1 MIHILSLQLFRT
13 FLSINDVLSKE
24 GAFEY
29 IGPIEREVINTV
41 TSAINNC
48 EICLSFHT
56 SSLARQKA
64 MSSEDIAL
72 LAAGG
77 LPDNKYTN
85 LAIAAKY
92 ANAHKGILLER
103 EKAHLAELGFNLDH
117 QYEVT
122 FLVGQMTAN
131 NYVFAS
137 LINEGAPVEDGLKK
151 MGPFKDTVYKALK
164 EEM

>member
-1 MIHILSLQLFRT
+1 MPASPFVSAMDASMLPAAGLVRGENGAPAHASSGCGMVDLFFKLTRD
-13 FLSINDVLSKE
+13 LD
-24 GAFEY
+24 
-29 IGPIEREVINTV
+29 
-41 TSAINNC
+41 
-48 EICLSFHT
+48 T

-64 MSSEDIAL
+64 MSNEDIAL

-77 LPDNKYTN
+77 LPVNNKYTN

-131 NYVFAS
+131 NMVFAS

-151 MGPFKDTVYKALK
+151 MGPFKDTVYKSLK

>member
-1 MIHILSLQLFRT
+1 M
-13 FLSINDVLSKE
+13 NDVLSKE

-29 IGPIEREVINTV
+29 INAIEREVINTV
-41 TSAINNC
+41 TSAANNC

-56 SSLARQKA
+56 SSLARQEA
-64 MSSEDIAL
+64 MSLEDIAN

-77 LPDNKYTN
+77 VPDNKFKN
-85 LAIAAKY
+85 LVIAAKY

-103 EKAHLAELGFNLDH
+103 EKAHLAELGFPLDK

-164 EEM
+164 DEM